1 MVLVKLRP
9 KSYWLVAV
17 VQEVFVMQVVVV
29 LVELFTKTHL
39 QSVVV
44 LTL

>member
-1 MVLVKLRP
+1 
-9 KSYWLVAV
+9 LVAE